1 MEGSRTMIWLFGD
14 KDVNIV
20 GDIKSLA
27 MEGTALEFAYQ
38 RFNIARKKIAAN
50 DTVIVTLADFDRR
63 WFFKAYPQA
72 AITDASPTD
81 NKKENKAIK
90 LFRKHLDH
98 KELHKI
104 YLIDFLYNVHSLAEE
119 LNLNVIL
126 VPEFDDVKTFLT
138 ENINLFPLF
147 KISEIDKVNDLI

>member
-14 KDVNIV
+14 KDMNIA
-20 GDIKSLA
+20 GDVKSLA

-50 DTVIVTLADFDRR
+50 DTVVITLANFDRR
-63 WFFKAYPQA
+63 WFFKPYPQA

-98 KELHKI
+98 KEIHKT

-119 LNLNVIL
+119 LNLKVIL
-126 VPEFDDVKTFLT
+126 VPEFDDVRDFVNEHKH
-138 ENINLFPLF
+138 LFPLF
-147 KISEIDKVNDLI
+147 HVSEIDKVNDLI